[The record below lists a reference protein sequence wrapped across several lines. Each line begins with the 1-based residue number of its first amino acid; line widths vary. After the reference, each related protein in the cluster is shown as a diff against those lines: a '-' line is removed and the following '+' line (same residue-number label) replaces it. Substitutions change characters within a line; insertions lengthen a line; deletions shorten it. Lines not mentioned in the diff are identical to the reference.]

1 MANKE
6 TVQNTR
12 IPVREGNL
20 ALDRRV
26 TIGVD
31 AHLDVHVAVALDG
44 LSARLECHLAHLTRA
59 LPRWGRDATAS
70 KPSIVAVVNAECVAR
85 TVTVRGFPAAPA
97 EPGMASRP
105 NDQPPTRP
113 AALRAAA
120 AR

>member
-44 LSARLECHLAHLTRA
+44 LSARLECHLAHLTRRYHA
-59 LPRWGRDATAS
+59 GGGTQPLRSPPSWQWSTPNAS
-70 KPSIVAVVNAECVAR
+70 PER
-85 TVTVRGFPAAPA
+85 
-97 EPGMASRP
+97 
-105 NDQPPTRP
+105 
-113 AALRAAA
+113 
-120 AR
+120 